1 MNYICLTLNRNSI
14 VFLWRTIEKIQFV
27 LAKHRE
33 FELFICFLADK
44 LISRQ
49 VFNKYMLS
57 IMLFWINFSRNIIG
71 KSTRWCDR
79 NTRNL
84 YFAIVTIELIT
95 KSQIVLEKDGVIP
108 YLWLIIIHSLKYS
121 FNLLLHQMLEKNFK
135 EKVTR
140 NNRKGNNR
148 T

>member
-57 IMLFWINFSRNIIG
+57 IMLF
-71 KSTRWCDR
+71 
-79 NTRNL
+79 
-84 YFAIVTIELIT
+84 
-95 KSQIVLEKDGVIP
+95 
-108 YLWLIIIHSLKYS
+108 
-121 FNLLLHQMLEKNFK
+121 
-135 EKVTR
+135 
-140 NNRKGNNR
+140 
-148 T
+148 